1 MSKQL
6 TPQQIEHL
14 HSFCEK
20 HYVPYYDLQVELVDH
35 LASSIENRWD
45 NEPNIGFEQALN
57 DTYKEFGISGF
68 GRVCMAREKE
78 LVREYRRM
86 LWNYVGEFFKLPKII
101 LTIALSALLF
111 FLFQSTEKDSLIVA
125 TYLLLIV
132 AFMILYFV
140 HIYPLHLKIKPK
152 DNKKLLIV
160 QALNKMQAGITTT
173 PIAIFNTAFLINEN
187 IANTFNLWIE
197 SAIAIFIS
205 ISIIVIFA
213 FLIYLPH
220 KIKNHFEKQF
230 PQLVTS

>member
-1 MSKQL
+1 M
-6 TPQQIEHL
+6 
-14 HSFCEK
+14 
-20 HYVPYYDLQVELVDH
+20 PYYDLQVELVDH

-220 KIKNHFEKQF
+220 KIKNHFEEQF